1 MACFD
6 DNTLALPFYETRHV
20 AFARRIDQWCR
31 QRCVLWTDTA
41 ADAAEQ
47 TGHRIRQA
55 LGQDGWFAFLD
66 PAAGADT
73 DGGDLRS
80 LCLARE
86 ALAYADDL
94 ADFAFSIQALSAT
107 PLLRHGSQEQRQR
120 YLPGMAAGTIAG
132 AFAVSEEE
140 VGSDVAAI
148 QTRAEAV
155 SDGYVLTGTKAWI
168 ANGSTADL
176 YCVIART
183 GGDGPLSLTAFL
195 VPAETPGLR
204 VRRTPIIAPR
214 ALASIEFD
222 GCHVP
227 RDSVL
232 GRPGTGYAITMDL
245 LARFRMTVGAAA
257 LGFARR
263 AADAALARA
272 RTRRMY
278 GGYLFDLPTVKA
290 TFAELEVKLQAT
302 ALLVARAAW
311 EADRGNIRFAKYSSI
326 AKLHATEA
334 AQEIV
339 DASLQI
345 FGAAGLVSD
354 SLTERLYRQ
363 IRSLRIYE
371 GASEVQK
378 MIIAS
383 ALGRSDVHSSG
394 NHNAPGAA
402 ADIGSSA
409 TRLAH

>member
-1 MACFD
+1 MDCFD
-6 DNTLALPFYETRHV
+6 ENTLALPFYETRHV
-20 AFARRIDQWCR
+20 AFARRIDEWCR
-31 QRCVLWTDTA
+31 QHSDLWKDAA
-41 ADAAEQ
+41 ADAEQ
-47 TGHRIRQA
+47 TGYRIRQA
-55 LGQDGWFAFLD
+55 LGRDGWLAFLD
-66 PAAGADT
+66 PDAGTDA

-107 PLLRHGSQEQRQR
+107 PLLRHGSPEQRQR
-120 YLPGMAAGTIAG
+120 YLPGMAAGTTAG

-148 QTRAEAV
+148 QMRAEAV
-155 SDGYVLTGTKAWI
+155 PDGYVLTGTKAWI
-168 ANGSTADL
+168 ANGSTADF

-183 GGDGPLSLTAFL
+183 GGDGPLGLTAFL

-204 VRRTPIIAPR
+204 VHPTPVIAPR
-214 ALASIEFD
+214 AFATVEFD
-222 GCHVP
+222 GCRVP
-227 RDSVL
+227 HGSVL

-263 AADAALARA
+263 ATDAALRRA
-272 RTRRMY
+272 RNRRMHD
-278 GGYLFDLPTVKA
+278 GYLFDLPTVKA
-290 TFAELEVKLQAT
+290 TFADLEVKLQAAT
-302 ALLVARAAW
+302 LLVTRAAW
-311 EADRGNIRFAKYSSI
+311 EADRGNPRYAKHSSV
-326 AKLHATEA
+326 AKLYATEA

-354 SLTERLYRQ
+354 SVTERLYRQ

-383 ALGRSDVHSSG
+383 ALRAPDVYS
-394 NHNAPGAA
+394 
-402 ADIGSSA
+402 
-409 TRLAH
+409 TR